1 MRHKHSQVDHER
13 FIKILEKEKAELE
26 ESLTKMEAR
35 LILTLRSLRKLERTT
50 WAHSTLLLHKKM
62 AQISHL
68 TLLWCPRLD
77 LNQHAVRHMLL
88 RHTCIPISPLGP
100 VIIISQVYRFYSAT
114 SLIAVFN
121 SSINCFETARF
132 SSSLISTQV
141 LPRFSASKAVAIG
154 KPVPLYGSFTFSWLM
169 VP

>member
-1 MRHKHSQVDHER
+1 MVST
-13 FIKILEKEKAELE
+13 IYLYYILI
-26 ESLTKMEAR
+26 S
-35 LILTLRSLRKLERTT
+35 S
-50 WAHSTLLLHKKM
+50 M
-62 AQISHL
+62 AQKCLYFLYIGCYKNRFL
-68 TLLWCPRLD
+68 VPETGLEPACT
-77 LNQHAVRHMLL
+77 RHMLL

-154 KPVPLYGSFTFSWLM
+154 KPVPLYGSFTFSWLI